1 MNSVVPT
8 LVGWGVVLFEEI
20 RTRIKS
26 ALEQRH
32 AVAEYMSKSV
42 TKKED
47 PDHERAL

>member
-8 LVGWGVVLFEEI
+8 LVGWSVVLFEEI
-20 RTRIKS
+20 HARIKS

-32 AVAEYMSKSV
+32 VVAEYMSKGV

-47 PDHERAL
+47 PDHERAF